1 MQEEFFKIIG
11 ILIVI
16 SFCLYIAVKSL
27 KLQTSIVEGLTNS
40 TSESSKNADFSVGN
54 SSSNVENYSTKI
66 SAEQLKIKDMLN
78 VDKYRQDYENLIIK
92 LDDYIGALM
101 TKEILN
107 INSADITEDSFLEMI
122 KKLNELNLGR
132 ESLNT
137 TMKFIDGLK

>member
-1 MQEEFFKIIG
+1 
-11 ILIVI
+11 
-16 SFCLYIAVKSL
+16 
-27 KLQTSIVEGLTNS
+27 
-40 TSESSKNADFSVGN
+40 
-54 SSSNVENYSTKI
+54 
-66 SAEQLKIKDMLN
+66 
-78 VDKYRQDYENLIIK
+78 
-92 LDDYIGALM
+92 M

>member
-1 MQEEFFKIIG
+1 
-11 ILIVI
+11 
-16 SFCLYIAVKSL
+16 
-27 KLQTSIVEGLTNS
+27 
-40 TSESSKNADFSVGN
+40 
-54 SSSNVENYSTKI
+54 
-66 SAEQLKIKDMLN
+66 MLN